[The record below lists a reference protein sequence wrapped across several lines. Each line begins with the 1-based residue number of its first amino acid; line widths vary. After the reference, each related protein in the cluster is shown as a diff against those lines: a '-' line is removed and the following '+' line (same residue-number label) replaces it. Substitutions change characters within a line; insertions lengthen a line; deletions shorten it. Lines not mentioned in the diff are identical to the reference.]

1 MRFVCDAPRGL
12 TWFSMETQVE
22 ADAESE
28 LMGHAVAKHFARFR
42 ERARLSY
49 RPREG
54 IASIERDIGLNDHIR
69 RESPLFLT
77 LRDGEGAALVTA
89 MLSKDVR
96 EGRSGD
102 VIIVG
107 AGNADP
113 YPAYGD
119 AINILAAHFRVDLSR
134 ERCFPYG

>member
-1 MRFVCDAPRGL
+1 MQFVCDAPRGL

-22 ADAESE
+22 ADAESD

-54 IASIERDIGLNDHIR
+54 LASIERDIGLNDHIK
-69 RESPLFLT
+69 RETPLFLT
-77 LRDGEGAALVTA
+77 LRDAEGGALVTA
-89 MLSKDVR
+89 MLSKDVCKAR
-96 EGRSGD
+96 LGEA
-102 VIIVG
+102 IIVG

-113 YPAYGD
+113 YPQYAD
-119 AINILAAHFRVDLSR
+119 AISVLGAHYGVELPR
-134 ERCFPYG
+134 ERCYPYG